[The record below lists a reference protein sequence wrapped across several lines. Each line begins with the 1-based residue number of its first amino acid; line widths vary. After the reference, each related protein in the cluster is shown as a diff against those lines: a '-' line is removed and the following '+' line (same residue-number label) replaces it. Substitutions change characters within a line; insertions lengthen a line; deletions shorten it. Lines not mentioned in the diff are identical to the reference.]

1 MIDTNALRGVMAE
14 RGFSQSTVAR
24 KIGMTP
30 KTFYVKMG
38 RKVFDSDEIEAMIRL
53 LDIPLERSMSIFFAH
68 DVTYDVTKRKMML
81 QNEA

>member
-1 MIDTNALRGVMAE
+1 MYGGRRCPFMINTNALRGIMAE
-14 RGFSQSTVAR
+14 RGFSQSAVAK

-53 LDIPLERSMSIFFAH
+53 LDIPLDRSISIFLL
-68 DVTYDVTKRKMML
+68 TILR
-81 QNEA
+81 

>member
-1 MIDTNALRGVMAE
+1 MINTNALRGIMAE
-14 RGFSQSTVAR
+14 RGFSQSAVAR

-68 DVTYDVTKRKMML
+68 DVTCNVTKRKMML